1 MKFNI
6 LSFISNQEDSMN
18 KLAAVLSVFVFL
30 LVAGTAQAQQS
41 RLSSSIN
48 GIDWMSTTQAEKLAF
63 VEGINYAIAIEFE
76 IEKVRQKENKPSIIS
91 PFEQAWVKK
100 FSSYTTSQIV
110 QEIDHFYKESRE
122 RLNVS
127 LGRVIWYEMLNPQN

>member
-1 MKFNI
+1 
-6 LSFISNQEDSMN
+6 MN

-63 VEGINYAIAIEFE
+63 VEGINYAIAIEYE

-122 RLNVS
+122 RLDVS

>member
-1 MKFNI
+1 
-6 LSFISNQEDSMN
+6 MN

-63 VEGINYAIAIEFE
+63 VEGIKYAIAIEFE
-76 IEKVRQKENKPSIIS
+76 IEKTRQKENKPSIIS

-100 FSSYTTSQIV
+100 FSNYTTSQIV
-110 QEIDHFYKESRE
+110 NEIDKFYKESPE

-127 LGRVIWYEMLNPQN
+127 LGRALWYEILNTAK

>member
-1 MKFNI
+1 
-6 LSFISNQEDSMN
+6 MN
-18 KLAAVLSVFVFL
+18 KLAAFLSVFVFL